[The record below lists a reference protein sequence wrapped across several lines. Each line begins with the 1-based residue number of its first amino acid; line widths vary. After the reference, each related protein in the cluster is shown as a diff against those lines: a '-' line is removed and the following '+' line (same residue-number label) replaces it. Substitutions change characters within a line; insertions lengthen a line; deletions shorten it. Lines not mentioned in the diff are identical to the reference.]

1 MWRVVKSPL
10 NTVTQFTNGDKY
22 LNEAIDAFLRAV
34 ELSEWENT
42 AAVYDL
48 ALLYR
53 NIGELEL
60 AKEYLDKSLC
70 RERSLGIFGKIN
82 AFEQLGLI
90 LKDLAENCTCS
101 QEKKTTSGEQP
112 VNAAHGFENS
122 ISVVC
127 QEPRYPRSHWRHLAL
142 LPYPS
147 TGGGQLK
154 AQLTGQIPREGETLS
169 ANQKAQAVPRSS
181 AGH

>member
-60 AKEYLDKSLC
+60 AKEYLEKSLC

-101 QEKKTTSGEQP
+101 QEKNRLQ
-112 VNAAHGFENS
+112 ENS
-122 ISVVC
+122 QSM
-127 QEPRYPRSHWRHLAL
+127 LLMAL
-142 LPYPS
+142 KTASEWYAKSPGIRDHIGDIWHSFHTLL
-147 TGGGQLK
+147 QLS
-154 AQLTGQIPREGETLS
+154 LI
-169 ANQKAQAVPRSS
+169 
-181 AGH
+181 HI